1 MLLVMK
7 EIIVYLDD
15 YKYSGEEKYDVV
27 YLDFRTIGD
36 YNLYIKELELK
47 QTTGTYIE
55 IDGYRSPK
63 RLVRGA
69 YYALNLD
76 MLKVVPAEENEDSL
90 IIARTYNFSNYSGRN
105 DKSFHLLQTHEP
117 LDPDE
122 LNAPTHNNIE
132 TFNELT
138 NISDLEFRVNDVS
151 QANWNEVRQGNMVKI
166 VYDIGAP
173 ITESKK
179 VVRQYINQFAVQY
192 ANDHPCLVLSHWD
205 KDHYHCLL
213 EMTDAEIKCF
223 SRFICIDKMK
233 SAMSQLLFQRLLNLL
248 GSANVYCRMPWSR
261 TLGSDYPLVHKEF
274 SNGVLSFYTGESS
287 RNTNYTGVLL
297 FVRGGNGN
305 VIFTGDC
312 LPCQANEVL
321 QDRFNV
327 QDINTEHYL
336 VVPHHGGD
344 FKSKAVYKTYQIPQG
359 VNAVEA
365 IISVDELNNNYGHP
379 DSNMLN
385 WLNSVANWSIVRT
398 DKAGTVLRKL

>member
-1 MLLVMK
+1 MK

-15 YKYSGEEKYDVV
+15 YKYSGDGKYDVL

-47 QTTGTYIE
+47 QTAGTYIE
-55 IDGYRSPK
+55 IDGYSSPK

-76 MLKVVPAEENEDSL
+76 MLKVVPVEENENSL
-90 IIARTYNFSNYSGRN
+90 ILARTYNFSNYSGQN

-117 LDPDE
+117 LDPYE
-122 LNAPTHNNIE
+122 LNAPTHNNLE
-132 TFNELT
+132 AFDEVKD
-138 NISDLEFRVNDVS
+138 SADLEFRVNDVS
-151 QANWNEVRQGNMVKI
+151 QANWNEVRQGSVVKI

-173 ITESKK
+173 ITASKK
-179 VVRQYINQFAVQY
+179 VVRQYIIQFAVQY
-192 ANDHPCLVLSHWD
+192 ANDQPCLVLSHWD

-223 SRFICIDKMK
+223 SKFVCVDKMK

-248 GSANVYCRMPWSR
+248 GPSNVFCRMPWSR

-287 RNTNYTGVLL
+287 RNTNYTGILL
-297 FVRGGNGN
+297 FVKGGDGN

-327 QDINTEHYL
+327 KDLNTEHYL

-359 VNAVEA
+359 VSAVEA
-365 IISVDELNNNYGHP
+365 IISVDELNNSYGHP
-379 DSNMLN
+379 DSNMLK

-398 DKAGTVLRKL
+398 DKVGTVVRKL